1 MITNDYTIK
10 KKFNENKFDEN
21 TYVQLSNLPIPASVG
36 QSILIVEVFYSTGI
50 HFQIGEK
57 KVL

>member
-21 TYVQLSNLPIPASVG
+21 TYVQLSNLSIPASVG
-36 QSILIVEVFYSTGI
+36 QSILIGEVFYRTGI
-50 HFQIGEK
+50 HF
-57 KVL
+57 